1 MFDRILLCFFLH
13 QTQMQCVKYAAIAS
27 EFWKPQRNSLAI
39 PFTAF
44 FEGAIIFQAVCVPGI
59 FGTEDKSTNQNKLF
73 FSISS
78 CGLNNSSLKKEIWE
92 WKG

>member
-1 MFDRILLCFFLH
+1 
-13 QTQMQCVKYAAIAS
+13 MQCVKYAAIAS